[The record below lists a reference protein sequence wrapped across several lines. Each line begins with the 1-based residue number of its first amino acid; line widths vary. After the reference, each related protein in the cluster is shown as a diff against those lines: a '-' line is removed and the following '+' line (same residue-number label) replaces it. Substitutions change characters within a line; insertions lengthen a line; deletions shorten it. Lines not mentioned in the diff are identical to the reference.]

1 MVYLINEIST
11 PQADLIKSFAI
22 FYLLLVGN
30 YIASSLFTCFQINF
44 IKSHKALQLVIAFFL
59 FYFLVTLV
67 SNTGNLELTPP
78 IEKLLYSLF
87 YFMGFLLLMRLDIR
101 VSAIVMIL
109 IFVIYFIE
117 LNKDYYLE
125 GENQIHNVT
134 EKMVFE
140 DNQYWITL
148 NWPFKI
154 RLFPVQKQ
162 DFKRINQIENA
173 IYYVI
178 ILLLVFGFISY
189 TGEIRDSLKKGRN
202 LSWLDIVTDTE
213 ICKIKEKQGFW
224 HHFKSGLGVKI

>member
-1 MVYLINEIST
+1 MVYSINEIST

>member
-78 IEKLLYSLF
+78 IEKLLYSLL

-148 NWPFKI
+148 NWPFHV

-189 TGEIRDSLKKGRN
+189 AGEIRDSLKKGRN

-213 ICKIKEKQGFW
+213 ICKIKEKQSFW
-224 HHFKSGLGVKI
+224 HHFKSGLGLRK

>member
-1 MVYLINEIST
+1 MVYLIKEIST

-109 IFVIYFIE
+109 IFAIYFIE

-154 RLFPVQKQ
+154 RLFPVQKR
-162 DFKRINQIENA
+162 DFKRINQVENA

-189 TGEIRDSLKKGRN
+189 AGEIRDSLKKGKN

-224 HHFKSGLGVKI
+224 HHFKSGLGLKK